1 LLLEPYGVD
10 GVAQKVVRCSAL
22 LCYLMVAFE
31 LLLLRQTLLRI
42 QLFKFHLEMLGNFLM
57 NLSDWC
63 LYDSEMHTG

>member
-22 LCYLMVAFE
+22 LRYLMVAFE